1 MHYSKYF
8 IQISLKK
15 STQRGMYHSYSSM
28 LGKII
33 RCSLK
38 FSSPGTS
45 VLSLST
51 DGTCS
56 LLLTQNRAKVKKFCR
71 WNEKVPN
78 QLMLSWWKRK
88 ISLVSLTLS
97 GGPFKRR
104 FRLFLRE
111 GTGGGRDSL
120 FWPWSTHSGTV
131 CGEAVSR
138 SKGFSLSMSRKWTLS
153 STWISVEENGAWLTP
168 LGLWRLVI

>member
-15 STQRGMYHSYSSM
+15 STQRGMYPSYSSM

-33 RCSLK
+33 RSSLK

-45 VLSLST
+45 ILSLST

-71 WNEKVPN
+71 
-78 QLMLSWWKRK
+78 
-88 ISLVSLTLS
+88 
-97 GGPFKRR
+97 
-104 FRLFLRE
+104 
-111 GTGGGRDSL
+111 
-120 FWPWSTHSGTV
+120 
-131 CGEAVSR
+131 
-138 SKGFSLSMSRKWTLS
+138 
-153 STWISVEENGAWLTP
+153 
-168 LGLWRLVI
+168 